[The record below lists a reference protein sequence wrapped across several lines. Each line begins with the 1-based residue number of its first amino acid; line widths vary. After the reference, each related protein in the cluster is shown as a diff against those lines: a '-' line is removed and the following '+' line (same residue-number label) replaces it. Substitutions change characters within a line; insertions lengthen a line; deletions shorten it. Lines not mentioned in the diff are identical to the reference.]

1 MNHGQVGWI
10 SDSAIRQPIY
20 GVNTVDNFAKTVFSP
35 VIALNSR
42 HGGNDENLNH
52 IQRRQ
57 LDGVLR
63 PCLDPE
69 EDKLTIY
76 RLFKANAKIDLAFA
90 TDDEL
95 LFI

>member
-1 MNHGQVGWI
+1 MAEKRKFLI
-10 SDSAIRQPIY
+10 CYDI
-20 GVNTVDNFAKTVFSP
+20 VNPKRLRKTHKLLSSLAQSVQYSVFE
-35 VIALNSR
+35 AEL
-42 HGGNDENLNH
+42 E
-52 IQRRQ
+52 Q
-57 LDGVLR
+57 LREQLR